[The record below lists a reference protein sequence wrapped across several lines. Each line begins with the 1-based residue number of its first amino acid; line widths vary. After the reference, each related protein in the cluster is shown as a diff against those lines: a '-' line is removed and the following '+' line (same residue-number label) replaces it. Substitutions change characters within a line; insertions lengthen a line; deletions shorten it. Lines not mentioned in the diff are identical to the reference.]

1 MTNQQFARYIGI
13 AFVLVG
19 VLGFLSPFVT
29 RVPMDGAG
37 LTISTG
43 FGYLLGLFAINLLHN
58 IVHLGVGVWGLT
70 ASRTSLAS
78 VRFARGLAILYGVL
92 TIMGLIPGLD
102 TMFGL
107 APYLAMTSGFTPSQR
122 WPQRISDTT
131 GPTRRSPWIAGKTG
145 ARPKP
150 QPVQIESERY
160 TCRRAAGT
168 GRDRPGLRR
177 RSPFESRTAAT

>member
-29 RVPMDGAG
+29 RVPMDAAG

-107 APYLAMTSGFTPSQR
+107 APIFGHDVWLHAVTAMAAAYFGYYWTDAA
-122 WPQRISDTT
+122 IAVD
-131 GPTRRSPWIAGKTG
+131 RR
-145 ARPKP
+145 
-150 QPVQIESERY
+150 EN
-160 TCRRAAGT
+160 RRAA
-168 GRDRPGLRR
+168 
-177 RSPFESRTAAT
+177 